1 MEAHHIWDSIQ
12 HFTAGAIG
20 GGASVAAGQ
29 PFDTVK
35 VKMQTFPHH
44 FRSLSQCL
52 FVTLRREGLL
62 RGLYAGSIPSLY
74 ANMVE
79 NAVLFLCYEQCK
91 RVMSW
96 VSGGDGVLQRA
107 CAGAMA
113 AGISTIVLCPFE
125 LLKCRLQ
132 GQQQLLDR
140 ASELKAQTVRSKIGV
155 WSMFK
160 NIVAT
165 EGIAG
170 LYHGL
175 SLLMI
180 REVPGYFLFF
190 GGYEGSRQLLTP
202 DGQTIEDLGP
212 LPLFLAGG
220 IAGVSFW
227 LPMYPV
233 DVVKSKSQVEGL
245 AFPFLKTARNI
256 IRTEGLV
263 GLYRGL
269 LPCLARAFPANAVL
283 LLAYELTNKL
293 FHHVKSS

>member
-1 MEAHHIWDSIQ
+1 MSVCLSVYVCLCAICVFDLLFRGHPDTCSHETGSAERTLAVPDPTTRTVRTVHSHRMEAHHIWDSIQ

-140 ASELKAQTVRSKIGV
+140 ASELKAQTVRSK
-155 WSMFK
+155 M
-160 NIVAT
+160 
-165 EGIAG
+165 
-170 LYHGL
+170 
-175 SLLMI
+175 
-180 REVPGYFLFF
+180 
-190 GGYEGSRQLLTP
+190 
-202 DGQTIEDLGP
+202 
-212 LPLFLAGG
+212 
-220 IAGVSFW
+220 
-227 LPMYPV
+227 
-233 DVVKSKSQVEGL
+233 
-245 AFPFLKTARNI
+245 
-256 IRTEGLV
+256 
-263 GLYRGL
+263 
-269 LPCLARAFPANAVL
+269 
-283 LLAYELTNKL
+283 
-293 FHHVKSS
+293 